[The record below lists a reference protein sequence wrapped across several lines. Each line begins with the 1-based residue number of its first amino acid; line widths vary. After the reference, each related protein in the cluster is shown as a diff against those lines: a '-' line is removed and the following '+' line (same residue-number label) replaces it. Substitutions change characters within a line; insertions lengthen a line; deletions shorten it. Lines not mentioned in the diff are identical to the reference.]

1 MSHAVEI
8 DYSKIGLQCQSIC
21 DIAEKRLTELEDM
34 LKKID
39 STASRLQNSQT
50 EFFHEQ
56 LEQEAKEVRTRLHTV
71 QNKALAFIQK
81 GVKTVDSDY
90 LYTVRQEDIVSAAY
104 ELQHY
109 IDALSV
115 GKMQELRA
123 LYNSILSER
132 IQKRQQDLLD
142 RSSGIVQMDEQ
153 IQSLL
158 SSITDEVLR
167 QFIYLAYLKNP
178 ELTGNALL
186 EAGKKMRDE
195 TVADRER
202 LERERI
208 RAELEASRI
217 SHQKVEEI
225 VSSQKP
231 LEQVQ
236 AEATSELVEEQVRKK
251 SLSIINEAIT
261 ARGFIVDKKNN
272 VKIDTEKNEVVMVAL
287 KPSGEKATFKVYLD
301 GRFTYDFHG
310 YEGQACQKDIEPFM
324 SDLEEVYGIRV
335 TAQKEIWSNPDK
347 IFTMKYQAM
356 NTNKNRG

>member
-109 IDALSV
+109 IDTLSV
-115 GKMQELRA
+115 SKMKELRA

-132 IQKRQQDLLD
+132 IQKRQQDLAD
-142 RSSGIVQMDEQ
+142 RANGIVRIDER
-153 IQSLL
+153 IQHLL
-158 SSITDEVLR
+158 SSISDEVLR
-167 QFIYLAYLKNP
+167 QFTYLAYLRDP

-195 TVADRER
+195 TVADRESA
-202 LERERI
+202 ERERI
-208 RAELEASRI
+208 RAELEASRV
-217 SHQKVEEI
+217 SRQKVEEI

-236 AEATSELVEEQVRKK
+236 TEATTELVEEQVRKK
-251 SLSIINEAIT
+251 SLSIIKKAIT
-261 ARGFIVDKKNN
+261 ARGFIVDKKKN
-272 VKIDTEKNEVVMVAL
+272 VKIDTKKNEVVMVAL
-287 KPSGEKATFKVYLD
+287 KPSGERATFKVYLD
-301 GRFTYDFHG
+301 GHFIYDFHG

-324 SDLEEVYGIRV
+324 SDLEEVYGIHV

-347 IFTMKYQAM
+347 ISTMKYQAM